1 MTPAQATYRRLPG
14 ARRRLLRKA
23 TLWLSS
29 DHILAVDS
37 RRFTEEYK
45 RYYFKDIQ
53 AIIVTQIATT
63 TDRTIDLAVII
74 VLVFLAFVAW
84 RIESR
89 ATAIITGL
97 VLLGYLIH
105 KALGPKC
112 ACHLITAVS
121 SDKLPSLNR
130 VRTAQKA
137 LRIIQPLVEQAQREA
152 AS

>member
-53 AIIVTQIATT
+53 AIIVTQMSTATS
-63 TDRTIDLAVII
+63 RTIDLAFLIAFA
-74 VLVFLAFVAW
+74 VLVLIAW
-84 RIESR
+84 RLESR
-89 ATAIITGL
+89 GTFVVTGL

-105 KALGPKC
+105 KLLGPMC
-112 ACHLITAVS
+112 SCHLITAVS
-121 SDKLPSLNR
+121 SDKLPSLTR
-130 VRTAQKA
+130 VRSAAKA
-137 LRIIQPLVEQAQREA
+137 LRMIQPLVEQSQRDYA
-152 AS
+152 T

>member
-1 MTPAQATYRRLPG
+1 MTPTYRRLPG
-14 ARRRLLRKA
+14 AKRTPLRKV

-37 RRFTEEYK
+37 HRFTEEYK

-53 AIIVTQIATT
+53 AIIVTQMSAAAS
-63 TDRTIDLAVII
+63 RTIDLV
-74 VLVFLAFVAW
+74 VLLVVVVLAW
-84 RIESR
+84 RLYI
-89 ATAIITGL
+89 TAGIIL
-97 VLLGYLIH
+97 FGYLIH

-121 SDKLPSLNR
+121 RDKLSSLNR

-137 LRIIQPLVEQAQREA
+137 LRIIQPLVEQAQREP

>member
-1 MTPAQATYRRLPG
+1 MTPTQATYRRLPG
-14 ARRRLLRKA
+14 AKRRPLRKA
-23 TLWLSS
+23 TLWVAS

-37 RRFTEEYK
+37 HRFAEEYK

-53 AIIVTQIATT
+53 AIIVTQIAAT
-63 TDRTIDLAVII
+63 TDRTLDLAGII
-74 VLVFLAFVAW
+74 VVGFLAFVAW

-89 ATAIITGL
+89 GTAIVTGL
-97 VLLGYLIH
+97 LLIGYLIH
-105 KALGPKC
+105 KSLGPMC

-137 LRIIQPLVEQAQREA
+137 LRIIQPLVEQSQREPA
-152 AS
+152 L

>member
-1 MTPAQATYRRLPG
+1 MTPTQATYRRLPG
-14 ARRRLLRKA
+14 AKRRPLRKA

-37 RRFTEEYK
+37 HRFTEEYK

-53 AIIVTQIATT
+53 AIIVTQIAAT

-74 VLVFLAFVAW
+74 VVVFLALVAW

-89 ATAIITGL
+89 ATAVTTGL
-97 VLLGYLIH
+97 VLFGYLIH
-105 KALGPKC
+105 KALGPIC
-112 ACHLITAVS
+112 SCHLITAVS

-137 LRIIQPLVEQAQREA
+137 LRMIQPLVEQAQREPA
-152 AS
+152 L

>member
-1 MTPAQATYRRLPG
+1 MTPSQATYRRLPG
-14 ARRRLLRKA
+14 AKRRPLRKA

-37 RRFTEEYK
+37 HRFTEEYK
-45 RYYFKDIQ
+45 RYYFKDVQ
-53 AIIVTQIATT
+53 AIIVTQIAAT

-74 VLVFLAFVAW
+74 VVVVLGLVAW

-89 ATAIITGL
+89 GAGITTGL
-97 VLLGYLIH
+97 LLLGYLIH
-105 KALGPKC
+105 KALGPIC
-112 ACHLITAVS
+112 SCHLITAVS

-137 LRIIQPLVEQAQREA
+137 LRILQPLVEQSQREPA
-152 AS
+152 P

>member
-53 AIIVTQIATT
+53 AIIVTQMSTATS
-63 TDRTIDLAVII
+63 RTIDLAFLI
-74 VLVFLAFVAW
+74 VLAVLVLIAW
-84 RIESR
+84 RLESR
-89 ATAIITGL
+89 GTFVVTGL

-105 KALGPKC
+105 KLLGPMC
-112 ACHLITAVS
+112 SCHLITAVS
-121 SDKLPSLNR
+121 SDKLPSLTR
-130 VRTAQKA
+130 VRSAAKA
-137 LRIIQPLVEQAQREA
+137 LRMIQPLVEQSQRDYA
-152 AS
+152 T

>member
-53 AIIVTQIATT
+53 AIIVTQMSTATS
-63 TDRTIDLAVII
+63 RTIDLAFLVSFA
-74 VLVFLAFVAW
+74 VLVLIAW
-84 RIESR
+84 RVESR
-89 ATAIITGL
+89 GTFVVTGL

-105 KALGPKC
+105 KLLGPMC
-112 ACHLITAVS
+112 SCHLITAVS
-121 SDKLPSLNR
+121 SDKLPSLTR
-130 VRTAQKA
+130 VRSAAKA
-137 LRIIQPLVEQAQREA
+137 LRMIQPLVEQSQRDYA
-152 AS
+152 T

>member
-1 MTPAQATYRRLPG
+1 MTPTQATYWKLPG
-14 ARRRLLRKA
+14 TGRKLLRKA

-37 RRFTEEYK
+37 HRFTEEYK

-53 AIIVTQIATT
+53 AIIVTQIAAT

-74 VLVFLAFVAW
+74 VLVFLALVAW

-89 ATAIITGL
+89 GTAIVTGL
-97 VLLGYLIH
+97 LLIGYMIH
-105 KALGPKC
+105 KSLGPMC

-137 LRIIQPLVEQAQREA
+137 LRIIQPLVEQAQRGP